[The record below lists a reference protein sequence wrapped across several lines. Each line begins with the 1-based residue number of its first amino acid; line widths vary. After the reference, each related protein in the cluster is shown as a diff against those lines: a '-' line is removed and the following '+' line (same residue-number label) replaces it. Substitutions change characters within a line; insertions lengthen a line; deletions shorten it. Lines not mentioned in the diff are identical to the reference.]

1 MMLNRAV
8 DNMKT
13 GWEAIVV
20 GNWCI
25 QGVSIFP
32 FLCWFC
38 NYLTLFFK
46 TEPSSFLLIL
56 LLQNIGLFYSRWQS
70 HKQGKN
76 RRFTRWTALDSMTS
90 HFPTIL
96 ELITSAGFLSSLSV
110 TYPWLNLQKRGSP
123 TGFSGF
129 GIHLIWRQGFGK
141 GANEIR
147 DSGNFVLRDRNVT
160 CIFGIEI
167 KGYDWKDYDLNR

>member
-1 MMLNRAV
+1 
-8 DNMKT
+8 MKT

-56 LLQNIGLFYSRWQS
+56 LLQNIGFFIVDDRATNKEKIDAS
-70 HKQGKN
+70 KN
-76 RRFTRWTALDSMTS
+76 
-90 HFPTIL
+90 
-96 ELITSAGFLSSLSV
+96 ELLSTV
-110 TYPWLNLQKRGSP
+110 
-123 TGFSGF
+123 
-129 GIHLIWRQGFGK
+129 
-141 GANEIR
+141 
-147 DSGNFVLRDRNVT
+147 
-160 CIFGIEI
+160 
-167 KGYDWKDYDLNR
+167 